1 MLFNRP
7 NGGNQDK
14 AKEEEV
20 SLDDVKI
27 TTEMKEFVRNLCD
40 HPDTFQKFPLEFLD
54 PAKRMGNNKLS

>member
-1 MLFNRP
+1 
-7 NGGNQDK
+7 
-14 AKEEEV
+14 
-20 SLDDVKI
+20 LDDVKI